1 MSAGSKY
8 LSASSAPV
16 LQEIKEDGC
25 LDQVDL
31 GIFVAV
37 VRELDSEVIGSV
49 ANFVKAVVVNVANF
63 SNLLLLRIQ
72 DLVLSDSSKIKESQA
87 EAQEAG
93 LKTGRSQS
101 VLQVAWLILDIQ
113 FLAREQSSRVAH
125 APAGPLRASGFS
137 RAALVVLGILLA
149 EIEAGQ
155 VIDWDLIGPVLSEL
169 LLSDLQIK
177 AVLSHALAAVNADS
191 IGGRLCELSDFL
203 SGGWKLIVGGIDGVL
218 VDLFAARNALN
229 PFDSLLDQN
238 IAGLFELI
246 HVFFGLVLPF

>member
-101 VLQVAWLILDIQ
+101 VLQVA
-113 FLAREQSSRVAH
+113 
-125 APAGPLRASGFS
+125 
-137 RAALVVLGILLA
+137 
-149 EIEAGQ
+149 
-155 VIDWDLIGPVLSEL
+155 
-169 LLSDLQIK
+169 
-177 AVLSHALAAVNADS
+177 
-191 IGGRLCELSDFL
+191 
-203 SGGWKLIVGGIDGVL
+203 
-218 VDLFAARNALN
+218 
-229 PFDSLLDQN
+229 
-238 IAGLFELI
+238 
-246 HVFFGLVLPF
+246 